1 MTPDEINVINKLISL
16 ETRKLHERIG
26 ETVDAFITD
35 EGLGEDNVTLNIVF
49 NALAHNMRA
58 LVANN
63 KDIPAES
70 VELMIRSVSS
80 HIRKGYAER
89 VSNQN

>member
-1 MTPDEINVINKLISL
+1 MKINDIKKQIAL
-16 ETRKLHERIG
+16 ETKSLHERIG
-26 ETVDAFITD
+26 ETIDDFIID
-35 EGLGEDNVTLNIVF
+35 QGLGEDNVTLNIVF

-63 KDIPAES
+63 RDIAAES
-70 VELMIRSVSS
+70 VELMIQSVSN

-89 VSNQN
+89 DSNQN